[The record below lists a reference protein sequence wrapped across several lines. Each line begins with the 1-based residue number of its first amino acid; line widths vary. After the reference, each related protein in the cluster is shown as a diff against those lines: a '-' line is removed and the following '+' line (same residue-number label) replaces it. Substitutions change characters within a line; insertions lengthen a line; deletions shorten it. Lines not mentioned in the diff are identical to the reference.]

1 MPIRRPVAAVQVTNA
16 AGQYSHAKVFC
27 DDGSVWMF
35 RDGDWTQ
42 DGRPLPGSFAASE
55 RGRAAA
61 DSLNTG
67 PADRGETADTPNNRY

>member
-1 MPIRRPVAAVQVTNA
+1 MPIRRPVAAVQVINS

-35 RDGDWTQ
+35 RDGDWSQ
-42 DGRPLPGSFAASE
+42 DGRPRPGSLAASE

-61 DSLNTG
+61 ESLNTG
-67 PADRGETADTPNNRY
+67 PADRGEAADTPNNRY

>member
-35 RDGDWTQ
+35 REGDWTQ

-55 RGRAAA
+55 RGRAA
-61 DSLNTG
+61 DSLTTG
-67 PADRGETADTPNNRY
+67 PADRGEAADTPNTRY

>member
-1 MPIRRPVAAVQVTNA
+1 MPIRRPVAAVQVINS

-55 RGRAAA
+55 RGRAA
-61 DSLNTG
+61 DSLNAG
-67 PADRGETADTPNNRY
+67 PADRGESADTPNNRY